1 MGMDDITQLID
12 SLAAGKPEAGDQF
25 YPLVYDEL
33 RRLARSHL
41 RRQATLTH
49 LDAPALVHEAY
60 LRLTQRG
67 ALSAANRNA
76 FFAYASAVMRS
87 VIVDYVRERG
97 AQKRGSDMGFDTL
110 VTGLASDVFV
120 AEEISALHEA
130 LEQLKRIDA
139 RLHDVVEMRYFG
151 GLTLED
157 IAEVRGVSSMTV
169 KRDWQKARAYLFE
182 VLGSSRSQL

>member
-1 MGMDDITQLID
+1 
-12 SLAAGKPEAGDQF
+12 
-25 YPLVYDEL
+25 
-33 RRLARSHL
+33 
-41 RRQATLTH
+41 
-49 LDAPALVHEAY
+49 LVHEAY

>member
-1 MGMDDITQLID
+1 
-12 SLAAGKPEAGDQF
+12 
-25 YPLVYDEL
+25 
-33 RRLARSHL
+33 
-41 RRQATLTH
+41 
-49 LDAPALVHEAY
+49 
-60 LRLTQRG
+60 
-67 ALSAANRNA
+67 
-76 FFAYASAVMRS
+76 
-87 VIVDYVRERG
+87 
-97 AQKRGSDMGFDTL
+97 

>member
-1 MGMDDITQLID
+1 MGMNDITLLLD
-12 SLAAGKPEAGDQF
+12 SLAAGDAGARDQF
-25 YPLVYDEL
+25 YPLVYGEL
-33 RRLARSHL
+33 SKLARSHL
-41 RRQATLTH
+41 RRQATLTN

-60 LRLTQRG
+60 LRLAQRG
-67 ALSAANRNA
+67 TLSAANRFS

-97 AQKRGSDMGFDTL
+97 AQKRGGDIGFETL
-110 VTGLASDVFV
+110 VTGFARDVFV
-120 AEEISALHEA
+120 AEEITALHEA
-130 LEQLKRIDA
+130 LEQLKRIDV

-151 GLTLED
+151 GLTLEE

-182 VLGSSRSQL
+182 VLRSAGSAA